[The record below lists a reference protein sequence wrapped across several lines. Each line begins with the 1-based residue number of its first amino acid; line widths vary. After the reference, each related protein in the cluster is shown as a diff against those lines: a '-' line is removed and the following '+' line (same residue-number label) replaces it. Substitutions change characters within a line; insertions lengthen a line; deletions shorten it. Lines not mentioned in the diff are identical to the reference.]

1 MGSCGLEAK
10 IKRVDKKGK
19 KINENLPNKMQ
30 ELFTGHMFIPID
42 VTNKV
47 LKCVCKITVKIQE
60 KYYFGTGFL

>member
-1 MGSCGLEAK
+1 MGACGLEAK
-10 IKRVDKKGK
+10 IERVDKKGK

-47 LKCVCKITVKIQE
+47 LKCVQSKFKKNIILE
-60 KYYFGTGFL
+60 LDFL